1 MVPFI
6 ILLQSCARYT
16 SYYCSGWEITC
27 LYKLQQPPL
36 EDEQRYWLVCHWQRN
51 SFLII
56 WSICA
61 GWFIFVAC
69 SDFHF
74 MFFFIIQTDEKAQ
87 LFSANSSINWISC
100 SKLLWSTSQLSSN
113 VLTPAFID
121 SKVFSDQSWKVC
133 TNLLPNSSQWLWWLS
148 CVFWL
153 FFDGLQLE
161 KVDCWESQN
170 FKFERWKN

>member
-1 MVPFI
+1 MDPFI
-6 ILLQSCARYT
+6 IFLQSCARYT

-87 LFSANSSINWISC
+87 LFSANSSIGWICC

-113 VLTPAFID
+113 VLTPAAGSSYHWFKGYFRPKLKGLYQTLLSD
-121 SKVFSDQSWKVC
+121 SDDYLVFSNYSLVAC
-133 TNLLPNSSQWLWWLS
+133 LH
-148 CVFWL
+148 
-153 FFDGLQLE
+153 
-161 KVDCWESQN
+161 
-170 FKFERWKN
+170 FKR